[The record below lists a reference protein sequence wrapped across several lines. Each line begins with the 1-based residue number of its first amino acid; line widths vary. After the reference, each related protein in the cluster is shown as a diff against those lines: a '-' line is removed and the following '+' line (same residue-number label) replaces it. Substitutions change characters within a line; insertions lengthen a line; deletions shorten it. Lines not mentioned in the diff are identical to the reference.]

1 MARQIDYRDKK
12 GLKQRKEIEEK
23 IGSMT
28 SYEMYAEFNL
38 RGLGGSSVPHASYDE
53 NEKYSYVAPSEVRDK
68 LINSMEE
75 DLPETTF
82 QRNQRKRKGD
92 RLM

>member
-12 GLKQRKEIEEK
+12 GLKQRKEIENK
-23 IGSMT
+23 IDTMSK
-28 SYEMYAEFNL
+28 YEMYDEFNL
-38 RGLGGSSVPHASYDE
+38 RGLGGSSVSHDE

-75 DLPETTF
+75 DLPETPF
-82 QRNQRKRKGD
+82 QRNQRKRKGVK
-92 RLM
+92 LM